1 MDSRPG
7 LDLHSDVATLTAQL
21 IEIPSV
27 SHNEALLA
35 DLVQEA
41 LTTLSHVQVD
51 RLGNTV
57 VARTEGGL
65 AQRVVLGG
73 HLDTVPPAD
82 NGSAQFVAAG
92 EPVPVVGPDGVTVA
106 SEDRLYGLGAC
117 DMKGGVAV
125 ALKLAYELTS
135 PTRDITYVFYEGE
148 EVATEYNGLG
158 HIVSQRPEL
167 LAGADLAVMM
177 EPSEAGVEA
186 GCQGTLRF
194 IISTEGTRA
203 HSARSWLGKNAI
215 HDITDVLQRLSGY
228 RPREVVIDGLV
239 YREGLNAVKIEGG
252 VAANVIPDRCR
263 VTINYRF
270 APNSSVADAVA
281 HMSEV
286 FSGYDFDL
294 DDAAPGALPGLHH
307 DATRDFV
314 SATGDQPRP
323 KFGWTDVARFSELG
337 VPAVNYGPGSPG
349 LAHSRH
355 EYVPIEELHRV
366 HGTLRRWLTS

>member
-1 MDSRPG
+1 MDSSPG
-7 LDLHSDVATLTAQL
+7 FDLHSDVATLTAQL
-21 IEIPSV
+21 IDIPSV
-27 SHNEALLA
+27 SHHEALLA
-35 DLVQEA
+35 DLVQSA
-41 LTTLSHVQVD
+41 LTELPQLRVD

-57 VARTEGGL
+57 VARTEAGL
-65 AQRVVLGG
+65 AERVILGG
-73 HLDTVPPAD
+73 HLDTVPAAD
-82 NGSAQFVAAG
+82 NASALFVGAG
-92 EPVPVVGPDGVTVA
+92 EPVPVVGPDGVALA

-125 ALKLAYELTS
+125 ALKLAHELTA
-135 PTRDITYVFYEGE
+135 PTRDVTFIFYEGE
-148 EVATEYNGLG
+148 EVATEFNGLG
-158 HIVSQRPEL
+158 HIVSERPEL

-203 HSARSWLGKNAI
+203 HSARSWLGRNAI
-215 HDITDVLQRLSGY
+215 HEITDVLQRLSGY
-228 RPREVVIDGLV
+228 QPREVEIDGLV
-239 YREGLNAVKIEGG
+239 YREGLNAVNIEGG
-252 VAANVIPDRCR
+252 VAANVIPDQCR

-286 FSGYDFDL
+286 FSGYDLTL

-307 DATRDFV
+307 HATRDFV
-314 SATGDQPRP
+314 AATGSQPRP

-355 EYVPIEELHRV
+355 EYVPIEELHHV
-366 HGTLRRWLTS
+366 HRTLRRWLTS